1 MPLCINQSGTWR
13 RASSICIND
22 SSTWRNVQTSCI
34 NEAGTWRRHFSLES
48 EQVSGCPLGSS
59 VAGGNLICKSSG
71 TAWIVSPF
79 SSEVSRDWNNRGDSN
94 TRAQQVSGCTG
105 WFVPTCGQL
114 QNPGYICRTYWGG
127 FTVTTRYWSN
137 TADGGSAS
145 WTVSFSG
152 TSAGR
157 AYNTPN
163 TTVACIR
170 SFRTVSY

>member
-34 NEAGTWRRHFSLES
+34 NEAGTWREHFSLET
-48 EQVSGCPLGSS
+48 EQVRVCPLGSS
-59 VAGGNLICKSSG
+59 VAGGNLICKSAG

-79 SSEVSRDWNNRGDSN
+79 SSEVVRDWYNRGDSN

-105 WFVPTCGQL
+105 WFVPSETQL

-127 FTVTTRYWSN
+127 FTVTTVYWSN
-137 TADGGSAS
+137 IPSGGNAAIS
-145 WTVSFSG
+145 VSFSG
-152 TSAGR
+152 NSAGR
-157 AYNTPN
+157 SYNTPRLCSGF
-163 TTVACIR
+163 VR